1 MNEKRLYRS
10 QNERKIAGVAGGLA
24 EHFNVDPVIVR
35 VIFVCLFFCA
45 LGGGLIYIVLWIVLP
60 DQPPYKVSEPQEPIN
75 NKEDNTSSETFNT
88 NTNTVNMETPNY
100 ENKQPGRKRGSANLT
115 AGLIL
120 ITLGILFLCDRFI
133 PNVNFGDLW
142 PILLIVIG
150 GTILFRGSNRSKKDK
165 NQS

>member
-10 QNERKIAGVAGGLA
+10 QNERRIAGVAGGLA
-24 EHFNVDPVIVR
+24 EHFNIDPVIVR

-45 LGGGLIYIVLWIVLP
+45 LGGGLIYIILWIVLP
-60 DQPPYKVSEPQEPIN
+60 DQPQYTVNEPQEPII
-75 NKEDNTSSETFNT
+75 NKEENKSSETFNT
-88 NTNTVNMETPNY
+88 NTINMETPNY
-100 ENKQPGRKRGSANLT
+100 ENKQPEKKRSSANLT

-120 ITLGILFLCDRFI
+120 ITLGILFLCERFI

-150 GTILFRGSNRSKKDK
+150 CTILFRGGNRCKKDK

>member
-10 QNERKIAGVAGGLA
+10 QNERRIAGVASGLA
-24 EHFNVDPVIVR
+24 EHFNIDPVIVR

-45 LGGGLIYIVLWIVLP
+45 LGGGLIYIILWIVLP
-60 DQPPYKVSEPQEPIN
+60 EQPRYTVSEPQEPII
-75 NKEDNTSSETFNT
+75 NKEDNKSSETFNSTT
-88 NTNTVNMETPNY
+88 NTNNMVTPNY
-100 ENKQPGRKRGSANLT
+100 ENKQPQKRRSSANLT

-120 ITLGILFLCDRFI
+120 ITLGVLFLCERYI
-133 PNVNFGDLW
+133 PNVNFGDLL

-150 GTILFRGSNRSKKDK
+150 ITILFRGSNRCKKDK